1 MAPKT
6 VRVKENSNP
15 SSAKSSND
23 RTQSASRVKLSVLE
37 PVSDLSSKSHALV
50 KATAVISET
59 LKELEDGLFKDEKEN
74 AHETVDENSQH
85 INGGAKEQ
93 ISPGNQDIKERPH
106 SDYIISHQGY
116 VENPCSIFHREGTTS
131 SVFQHP
137 LEAQRREP
145 AEKRV
150 AESARSSR
158 PKPDRIEGDIGTRV
172 KRHGAQSEDDAH
184 VHEKGRQQTISSSAQ
199 QTDHLLFEELQT
211 EGCTEPDEKRPPSML
226 RDDQHGT
233 RHYQQTVQNPIHIDD
248 LDDHKAKL
256 PKGSPLPLRAPKKDI
271 ESARTIAT
279 TLSSAYG
286 KQNHRVH
293 LTMEGT
299 EYMDPGLISSL
310 HKQLRYMEDNNR
322 RLRDQISRR
331 SNKDEDATVGFLR
344 RRIQQLEKENA
355 RLQAQCDP
363 ARKREERIR
372 LSELSGRCRHLEND
386 NHELQTRVSRHH
398 IELKALIEQNEIL
411 RRENKRLTEQETALK
426 MNLGQTDTAN
436 IVDKKHEMLNASTN
450 TVLSTTPD
458 RVDDDDAR
466 QDVLRLIDSETHKL
480 RDKKCEIASTPRY
493 SSDGSSMSTA
503 LNSPM
508 RTMDTL
514 LNGLDAIR
522 AAVTSSSIVYNP
534 SHFLAAC
541 KDVTQVVTVSAHAF
555 SAALEESL
563 LVEDRIHRL
572 REDSTKIRAETERT
586 IKTIADSYASDMQK
600 LQDDNET
607 LEGNLEKIQTEFEK
621 IKKAYKEEQ
630 EKRMREVA
638 LAREAAMVAEK
649 GRLAV
654 LKEVQEHEALQKRTQ
669 IDSDTC
675 VDWLAA
681 ERTAAALLEE
691 ETKTASYEK
700 RIDEL
705 TAITTQMQAHQ
716 EHLERTI
723 EKWKRENVTLR
734 ASLEKMYSAPAA
746 TEAEFTKLRKSIDML
761 ESKLDDEKLKNQQ
774 ATEIID
780 NLQEDLR
787 RKQKEL
793 ENTRTASVGGDS
805 AWDPSAD
812 LLREIGRTLTDKV
825 NGLQQH
831 HGEPSP
837 CRDNLC
843 DVEALMELLKNNQ
856 DTSNQLEQLNG
867 MIEEHV
873 HQLSALRAENS
884 SLKEALSKT
893 KDKLKSREDAWMG
906 KFKTLQASFED
917 VKSQHREL
925 EQLLTDYEK
934 QYQHILPYAADSDRL
949 TDDRDHPLPFV
960 KQFLHIHNLHVSAN
974 NSAALLQQK
983 VAEGTKTSEAQLLE
997 IQALTARHE
1006 SERDRI
1012 QSLERTTEGHI
1023 RRIEELQKDVKLLGE
1038 QKAATEAKLKR
1049 IVNGFRK
1056 FISGPIKS
1064 TSDASA

>member
-1 MAPKT
+1 MAAKT
-6 VRVKENSNP
+6 VRVKENSDP
-15 SSAKSSND
+15 STAKSSND
-23 RTQSASRVKLSVLE
+23 RTLSASRIKRSVPE
-37 PVSDLSSKSHALV
+37 RVSDLSLKSHALV

-59 LKELEDGLFKDEKEN
+59 LNELGDGLFKDEKEN
-74 AHETVDENSQH
+74 AHETIDENAGG
-85 INGGAKEQ
+85 INGGDEERVCT
-93 ISPGNQDIKERPH
+93 GNQDIKERPH

-137 LEAQRREP
+137 LKAQRIEP

-150 AESARSSR
+150 AEGARSSR
-158 PKPDRIEGDIGTRV
+158 PKPDRIQGDVGTRI
-172 KRHGAQSEDDAH
+172 KRHGAHYEGDAH
-184 VHEKGRQQTISSSAQ
+184 VDEKGRQQTISSSAQ
-199 QTDHLLFEELQT
+199 QADHPLCEELQT
-211 EGCTEPDEKRPPSML
+211 ECRIEPDEKPTL
-226 RDDQHGT
+226 RDDQHCT
-233 RHYQQTVQNPIHIDD
+233 QHHQQTAQNATHIDD
-248 LDDHKAKL
+248 LDDHKTKM
-256 PKGSPLPLRAPKKDI
+256 PKHSPLPLRGPKKDI
-271 ESARTIAT
+271 ESGRTIAT

-286 KQNHRVH
+286 KQNRRLH

-344 RRIQQLEKENA
+344 RRVQQLEKENA

-363 ARKREERIR
+363 SRKREEKIRI
-372 LSELSGRCRHLEND
+372 SELSGRCRHLEHD
-386 NHELQTRVSRHH
+386 SHELQTRVSRHH

-411 RRENKRLTEQETALK
+411 RRENKRLIEQEITLK
-426 MNLGQTDTAN
+426 TNLVQTDTAS
-436 IVDKKHEMLNASTN
+436 IVDKKHEMINASTN
-450 TVLSTTPD
+450 TALSTTPA
-458 RVDDDDAR
+458 RVDDDAR
-466 QDVLRLIDSETHKL
+466 QDVLRLIDDETNKI
-480 RDKKCEIASTPRY
+480 RDKKCEIASNPRY
-493 SSDGSSMSTA
+493 SSDSSPMSTA

-522 AAVTSSSIVYNP
+522 AAVTSSSLVYNP

-541 KDVTQVVTVSAHAF
+541 KDITQVVAISAHAF

-563 LVEDRIHRL
+563 LVENRIQRL
-572 REDSTKIRAETERT
+572 REDSTKIGAETERT

-630 EKRMREVA
+630 QKRMREVA

-654 LKEVQEHEALQKRTQ
+654 LEEVQEHETLQKCTQ
-669 IDSDTC
+669 IDSETC

-734 ASLEKMYSAPAA
+734 ASLEKMHSAPAV
-746 TEAEFTKLRKSIDML
+746 TEVEFTKLRKSIDML
-761 ESKLDDEKLKNQQ
+761 ESNLDDEKLKNQK

-780 NLQEDLR
+780 DLQEDLR

-793 ENTRTASVGGDS
+793 ENTRTASLGGDS

-812 LLREIGRTLTDKV
+812 MLREIGRTLTDKV

-831 HGEPSP
+831 HGETSP

-873 HQLSALRAENS
+873 QQLSALRAENS

-906 KFKTLQASFED
+906 KFKVLQTSFED

-925 EQLLTDYEK
+925 EHLLTDYEK
-934 QYQHILPYAADSDRL
+934 QYQHILPYTADSDRL
-949 TDDRDHPLPFV
+949 TDDHDHPLPFV

-974 NSAALLQQK
+974 ISAALLQQK

-1049 IVNGFRK
+1049 IVSGFRK
-1056 FISGPIKS
+1056 FISGPVKS
-1064 TSDASA
+1064 VSDASA